1 MHVVTHTIWKQKLV
15 LAKTYLGTVATLN
28 ASCMVMFS
36 VKQHSFLKIEKKK
49 LRTLAALFCP
59 VFTTV
64 NDEKN
69 N

>member
-1 MHVVTHTIWKQKLV
+1 
-15 LAKTYLGTVATLN
+15 
-28 ASCMVMFS
+28 
-36 VKQHSFLKIEKKK
+36 LKIEKKK

-69 N
+69 NWDYKNRGMTEASIF